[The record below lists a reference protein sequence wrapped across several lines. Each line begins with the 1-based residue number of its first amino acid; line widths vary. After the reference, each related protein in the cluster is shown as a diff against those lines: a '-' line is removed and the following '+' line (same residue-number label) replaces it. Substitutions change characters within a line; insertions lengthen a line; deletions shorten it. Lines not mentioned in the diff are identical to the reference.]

1 MQSDYSVHEGIMARQ
16 ERNLRRVW
24 VLCILLLVAL
34 IGTNAGWIIYESQWQ
49 DEVVTQDVDTGN
61 GTAIVAGIGD
71 ISYGE
76 SEANGT

>member
-1 MQSDYSVHEGIMARQ
+1 MQIDYIVHEGIMARQ